1 MNFYIGNSVV
11 VVPTYGSA
19 NDAAA
24 VDALAALFP
33 DRRAVGIDARGII
46 VGGGRFH
53 CSSQPLPASGGPEP
67 QPHHP
72 RIAASPAPPRPAE
85 HPRRVGPPLGG
96 GRERRQGPPAPRPL
110 PRPLFLPG
118 SG

>member
-46 VGGGRFH
+46 VGGGSFH
-53 CSSQPLPASGGPEP
+53 CSSQQLPA
-67 QPHHP
+67 
-72 RIAASPAPPRPAE
+72 
-85 HPRRVGPPLGG
+85 
-96 GRERRQGPPAPRPL
+96 
-110 PRPLFLPG
+110 
-118 SG
+118 